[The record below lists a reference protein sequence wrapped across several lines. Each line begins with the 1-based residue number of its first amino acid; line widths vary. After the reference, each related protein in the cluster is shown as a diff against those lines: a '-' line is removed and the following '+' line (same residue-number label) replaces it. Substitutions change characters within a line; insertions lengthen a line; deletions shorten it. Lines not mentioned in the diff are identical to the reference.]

1 MTTVARVGFLAPELP
16 HATGMAKEEKKR
28 KKDLGYIINIR
39 ANNYFPSKLG
49 SLAATKGLNFL
60 FKYLF
65 FAASRH
71 MEFPGQGSAPSCSST
86 CSHASSLAHAPGTL
100 VPQQEF
106 LNLFRATP
114 AAYGGSQA
122 GD

>member
-65 FAASRH
+65 IFCCL
-71 MEFPGQGSAPSCSST
+71 E
-86 CSHASSLAHAPGTL
+86 
-100 VPQQEF
+100 
-106 LNLFRATP
+106 
-114 AAYGGSQA
+114 AYGVPGPGISSKLQ
-122 GD
+122 